1 MNFPLYI
8 HPKRFAVL
16 CCYWTLCLVVATTYQ
31 FTIAPT
37 SFNPYIIH
45 TVNNMDFIITLNQ
58 KKKDWMKKYHK
69 IIQGLEIIANLQ
81 LQIQNLVKLADIAN
95 NQLANIKTI
104 LLQTREIHKI
114 QISGDIYNIFKKLK
128 NIIHR
133 DIERQAHYIQV
144 LLADELD

>member
-1 MNFPLYI
+1 
-8 HPKRFAVL
+8 
-16 CCYWTLCLVVATTYQ
+16 
-31 FTIAPT
+31 
-37 SFNPYIIH
+37 
-45 TVNNMDFIITLNQ
+45 MDFIITLNQ

-104 LLQTREIHKI
+104 LLQTREIYKI